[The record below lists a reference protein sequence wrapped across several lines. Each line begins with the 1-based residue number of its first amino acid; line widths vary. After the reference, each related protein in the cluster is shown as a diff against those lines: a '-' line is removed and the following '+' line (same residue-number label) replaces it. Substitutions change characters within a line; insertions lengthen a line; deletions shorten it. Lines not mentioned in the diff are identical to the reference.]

1 MTETF
6 AGTMIRAL
14 GDHGNAWL
22 NEDTGEAGNSRVV
35 DTRHLSQL
43 SIMGVVDAATDLSF
57 WISQDGENFYFC
69 AIISAEISPSNPP
82 GQTADFPATFH
93 IYPAVGGRYVRLQS
107 SNNVRATATI
117 AAKE

>member
-1 MTETF
+1 MTEIF

-14 GDHGNAWL
+14 GSHGNAWL
-22 NEDTGEAGNSRVV
+22 NEDTGEAGNSRIV

-69 AIISAEISPSNPP
+69 GILSADISPSNPP
-82 GQTADFPATFH
+82 GQAADFPADFH
-93 IYPAVGGRYVRLQS
+93 IFPSVGARYVRLQS
-107 SNNVRATATI
+107 SDNVRVTATI